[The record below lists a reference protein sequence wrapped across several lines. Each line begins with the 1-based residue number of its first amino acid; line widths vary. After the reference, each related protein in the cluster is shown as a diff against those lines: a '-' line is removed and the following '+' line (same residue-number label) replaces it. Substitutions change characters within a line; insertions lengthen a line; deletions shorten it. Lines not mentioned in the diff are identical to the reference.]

1 VAVTLCQGCGAEY
14 ADWSGTC
21 PACGSTASLKVS
33 RKVDQMLGRLVGG
46 TYRVLKKLGQG
57 GMGAVYLG
65 ENQRLDQKVAL
76 KFLNASLV
84 NEPDIVRRFLNE
96 AKTYGRLAHPNAVT
110 VLDLLQE
117 EDETLCIVMEYVE
130 GSDLRRVISERGRL
144 TPAEAID
151 IALQAADVLQL
162 AHAKGIVHRDLKP
175 ENIMVRPGLRG
186 HFAKVLDFGIARLLH
201 DNASRLTAQG
211 AIAGTPRYMP
221 PEQVEGRDV
230 DARADIYALGIVVFE
245 MLTGRVPFDGVSISE
260 ILHHQVSSPMPHL
273 WEVDPTL
280 QFHSLDDVLQR
291 ATRKLRVERY
301 PSMQAF
307 AQDLSNAVPTL
318 VSIPAPLPVAPAGPV
333 AVVPTGGGTLSY
345 GSSPTLA
352 SARTDLALAAELF
365 GGTGTPS
372 DDVEVQTFVAPVPG
386 SSLPSVVASPS
397 LQGAAAALGQQGL
410 PPTDRRSVAPDA
422 RPTER
427 GEILQEQPVT
437 ASAAPARGTLGPSGT
452 SEPVPAASAPGASPA
467 LPGPSTAANSAAD
480 AGPVD
485 PFTKTVSPRSA
496 RSALGTAPAPGRSK
510 VPLIAGGVGLAA
522 AALVAVRLLGG
533 PAAPGPTASSPTV
546 AAPQP
551 AARGAEQAAA
561 GSTSPGTPAPGTAS
575 AQAGTVQPPA
585 AGLPSAE
592 PSPPAGVVVPSAGA
606 AQAAGSAT
614 GNTSPQPPSPAQ
626 PVVPAAAQ
634 AEVRPSAE
642 AREGLRR
649 ARRAWE
655 DGRLTA
661 ARDALEDMPADGLTA
676 AERKV
681 LLGNVTEALQHL
693 AQGRSQLGRGECSG
707 AMAAFGAVLRLNP
720 RVAEAVEGREKC
732 KRMLPPAINE

>member
-1 VAVTLCQGCGAEY
+1 MAVTLCQGCGAEY
-14 ADWSGTC
+14 ADWTGTC

-33 RKVDQMLGRLVGG
+33 RKEDQMLGRLVGG

-130 GSDLRRVISERGRL
+130 GSDLRRVLAERGRL

-162 AHAKGIVHRDLKP
+162 AHSKGIVHRDLKP

-260 ILHHQVSSPMPHL
+260 ILHHQVSSAMPHL
-273 WEVDPTL
+273 WEVESTL
-280 QFHSLDDVLQR
+280 QLHALDDVLQR

-318 VSIPAPLPVAPAGPV
+318 VSIPAPQAVAPGGPV
-333 AVVPTGGGTLSY
+333 TVVSTGGGTLAY

-352 SARTDLALAAELF
+352 SARTSPALPAEL
-365 GGTGTPS
+365 PS
-372 DDVEVQTFVAPVPG
+372 GAAGSPGDDVEVQTFVP
-386 SSLPSVVASPS
+386 SSSGAALPSVVASPS
-397 LQGAAAALGQQGL
+397 LQGAAAALGQQG
-410 PPTDRRSVAPDA
+410 PAPAAGRDVAPDA

-427 GEILQEQPVT
+427 GEILQDPPG
-437 ASAAPARGTLGPSGT
+437 ASAPVQVSAAAPRSPAPSP
-452 SEPVPAASAPGASPA
+452 EAPPGASPA
-467 LPGPSTAANSAAD
+467 PATPSGAPPAAAGT
-480 AGPVD
+480 GPVD

-496 RSALGTAPAPGRSK
+496 RSALGTAQPPGRSK
-510 VPLIAGGVGLAA
+510 APLVAGGVGVVV
-522 AALVAVRLLGG
+522 AALVAVRVLGG
-533 PAAPGPTASSPTV
+533 TAPRVEVPPPAVAQVPAA
-546 AAPQP
+546 
-551 AARGAEQAAA
+551 AAA
-561 GSTSPGTPAPGTAS
+561 VPATPSPAP
-575 AQAGTVQPPA
+575 V
-585 AGLPSAE
+585 
-592 PSPPAGVVVPSAGA
+592 PAGVAPVQPVAGPQPGTVLPPV
-606 AQAAGSAT
+606 QAAGSAV
-614 GNTSPQPPSPAQ
+614 GSGPGVPSGQA
-626 PVVPAAAQ
+626 PVQAAAAAGQ
-634 AEVRPSAE
+634 PGVRPSAE
-642 AREGLRR
+642 AHEGLRR

-655 DGRLTA
+655 DGRLSA
-661 ARDALEDMPADGLTA
+661 AREALEDMPPDADSD
-676 AERKV
+676 AERKA
-681 LLGNVTEALQHL
+681 LLGNVTEALQQL
-693 AQGRSQLGRGECSG
+693 AQGRSRLDRGECAG
-707 AMAAFGAVLRLNP
+707 AIAAFGAVLKLNP
-720 RVAEAVEGREKC
+720 RVSEAAEGREKC
-732 KRMLPPAINE
+732 RRMLPPALNE